1 MRSNYLV
8 LLALALPVAVIGQN
22 APTQLFEEWARG
34 HVHSIA
40 SVDEGARDDSD
51 LEPVRKIIGNAQM
64 VALGEPVHGAHEPL
78 AMRNRLIR
86 YAVTRLGFTAVALET
101 DLTSSQRLYN
111 YVLGQSVETDSAL
124 KEAFSLG
131 FGEYPEN
138 LELVRW
144 LRAHNA
150 AEPPARQVRLYG
162 VDLSGQFHPYAYR
175 SVEAVLSFLDRTD
188 QALGR
193 DLRKEYADVIR
204 VFRSDKYAKLRP
216 AEKDAI
222 TGKIQDLLALI
233 RRERVPLTTASSRDE
248 YDWVLR
254 QALNAAQDD
263 AFLRSLPAEFGDL
276 ELFLKSPELSKRSER
291 WEHNHE
297 MRELAMADNLEWV
310 YQRESPRGKI
320 LFFAHDV
327 HVQTSLAIFGS
338 PKRPM
343 IWPVQRSRMAGMFL
357 RPVLD
362 GNLVVIGT
370 YFGHGLGFPTS
381 VAPLPPDTTGMDV
394 LLTSVSMPQFIM
406 DLRELPS
413 SGPLHKW
420 FNTMHETR
428 GLASGNE
435 TRMVA
440 PLEAYDAILFID
452 TITPT
457 PAPEKR

>member
-8 LLALALPVAVIGQN
+8 LVALALPVASIGQN
-22 APTQLFEEWARG
+22 APTQLFQQWARG

-40 SVDEGARDDSD
+40 AVDESVRDDSD
-51 LEPVRKIIGNAQM
+51 LQPLRKIIGNAQM

-86 YAVTRLGFTAVALET
+86 YAVTQLGFAAVALET

-111 YVLGQSVETDSAL
+111 YVLGQSAETDSAL
-124 KEAFSLG
+124 KQAFTLD

-144 LRAHNA
+144 LHAYNA
-150 AEPPARQVRLYG
+150 AHPPARQVRLYG
-162 VDLSGQFHPYAYR
+162 VDLSGQFYPYAYR
-175 SVEAVLSFLDRTD
+175 SIEAVLSFLDRAD

-193 DLRKEYADVIR
+193 DLRKEYADLIP
-204 VFRSDKYAKLRP
+204 VFRSDKYAILPP
-216 AEKDAI
+216 AQKDAI
-222 TGKIQDLLALI
+222 TGKIQDLVALI
-233 RRERVPLTTASSRDE
+233 RRERVPLIAASSADE
-248 YDWVLR
+248 YDWALR

-263 AFLRSLPAEFGDL
+263 AFLRTLPPEFGDM
-276 ELFLKSPELSKRSER
+276 EPFLNSPQKTQRNER

-297 MRELAMADNLEWV
+297 MREVAMAENLEWV
-310 YQRESPRGKI
+310 YQRESSRGKI

-327 HVQTSLAIFGS
+327 HVQTSLAKFGS
-338 PKRPM
+338 PKRPPT
-343 IWPVQRSRMAGMFL
+343 WPVQQSRMAGMFL
-357 RPVLD
+357 RSVLD
-362 GNLVVIGT
+362 GNLLVIGT
-370 YFGHGLGFPTS
+370 YFGHGLDFPTS
-381 VAPLPPDTTGMDV
+381 EAPLPPDTMGIDM
-394 LLTSVSMPQFIM
+394 LLASLSRPQFIM

-413 SGPLHKW
+413 SGPLHEW
-420 FNTMHETR
+420 FKTTHETR